1 MRSSRRMLESPQ
13 GMVRGTRVRA
23 GSPGPCGKVISARGA
38 LDPSR
43 CAGRPPNWLVKRRE
57 GWVPLELLYS
67 ARSYRDD
74 ARNQPFDELA
84 SFLLCSLY
92 RYANR
97 RAHRRFDQ
105 LGEEEKVFFDQQ
117 TFIVKMNGTRP
128 VTTAIAM
135 GDSVPNTQVR
145 TTPEFYLLYLWLE
158 LRRRFPRSWVYRF
171 VFLKLSLLCFAHLE
185 SSFSRLASLDHMS

>member
-74 ARNQPFDELA
+74 ARNQPLTSSQVSCSAASIDTPTDE
-84 SFLLCSLY
+84 
-92 RYANR
+92 
-97 RAHRRFDQ
+97 HTDVFDQ

-128 VTTAIAM
+128 AVTTAIAM

-158 LRRRFPRSWVYRF
+158 LRRRFPRSWVLWGQGQGR
-171 VFLKLSLLCFAHLE
+171 
-185 SSFSRLASLDHMS
+185 